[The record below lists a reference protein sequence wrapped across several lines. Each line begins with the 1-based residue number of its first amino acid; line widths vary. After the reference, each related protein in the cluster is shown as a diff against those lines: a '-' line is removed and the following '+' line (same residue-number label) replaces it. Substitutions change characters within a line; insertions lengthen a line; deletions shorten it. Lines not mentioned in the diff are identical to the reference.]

1 MALSDRI
8 RSITCLLRAHA
19 GEIVRAVGDRT
30 EPSIITRNGEGTVV
44 PQDTPS
50 HERMQERLA
59 LLKMLALGDRQIE
72 AGKVQPA
79 ADVVARLRERQR
91 AD

>member
-1 MALSDRI
+1 MSRSERI
-8 RSITCLLRAHA
+8 KPISYFRA
-19 GEIVRAVGDRT
+19 R
-30 EPSIITRNGEGTVV
+30 
-44 PQDTPS
+44 

-79 ADVVARLRERQR
+79 ADVVARLRERHR
-91 AD
+91 G

>member
-1 MALSDRI
+1 MLGRWLLSQSERI
-8 RSITCLLRAHA
+8 KLISYLKAR
-19 GEIVRAVGDRT
+19 
-30 EPSIITRNGEGTVV
+30 
-44 PQDTPS
+44 
-50 HERMQERLA
+50 HERRQERLA

-91 AD
+91 G

>member
-59 LLKMLALGDRQIE
+59 LLKMLALGRPSDRSWQGE
-72 AGKVQPA
+72 PA

-91 AD
+91 G

>member
-8 RSITCLLRAHA
+8 RSITCLRAHA

-30 EPSIITRNGEGTVV
+30 EPSIITRNGERTVV
-44 PQDTPS
+44 PQDTAS

-79 ADVVARLRERQR
+79 AEVVARLRERRR

>member
-8 RSITCLLRAHA
+8 RSITCLRARA

-30 EPSIITRNGEGTVV
+30 EPSIITRNGERMVV
-44 PQDTPS
+44 PHDAAS

-79 ADVVARLRERQR
+79 AEVVARLRERRR